1 MKAKIHF
8 WKNLLFLFIIILLCL
23 IICELIVR
31 VFIPVRNVGPSFTV
45 YDPVFGKKN
54 KTDFSAKRFTPEFT
68 MKIAFNSDG
77 YRGQEI
83 ESFENRNIIFLG
95 DSFTLGYGVNDDEEF
110 PALIRKDFSDDVS
123 VINAGMGDNGNG
135 RWLKFLKTKAEK
147 YNPELL
153 VFQIMGNDFDEN
165 KMENLFRISSS
176 KELKELHVAPP
187 GLARKVQKIVE
198 FVPFV
203 PYSYLIGL
211 LRQARIKT
219 SSKPTRAVKNKINVE
234 LSYREKLTLKILDEC
249 FSFYQKKDWQMMII
263 LVGISGRKFDVLEEL
278 LAKYNFPIIQIPS
291 KKERPELYYI
301 IDGHWNKDGH
311 IYTAN
316 VISQNL
322 KKHFPEFY
330 TNP

>member
-68 MKIAFNSDG
+68 MKISFNSEG
-77 YRGQEI
+77 YRGPEI
-83 ESFENRNIIFLG
+83 ESIENRNIIFLG

-110 PALIRKDFSDDVS
+110 PALIRKDFSNDVS

-165 KMENLFRISSS
+165 KMENLFKISSS
-176 KELKELHVAPP
+176 EEFKELKVAPP

-219 SSKPTRAVKNKINVE
+219 SSKPTRAVKNKINIE

-249 FSFYQKKDWQMMII
+249 FSFCQKKDWQMMII

>member
-1 MKAKIHF
+1 MKSKIHL
-8 WKNLLFLFIIILLCL
+8 WKNLMFLFLIIIFCL

-45 YDPVFGKKN
+45 YDTIFGKTN

-68 MKIAFNSDG
+68 MKISFNSLG
-77 YRGQEI
+77 FRGPEI
-83 ESFENRNIIFLG
+83 EFNKNRKIIFLG
-95 DSFTLGYGVNDDEEF
+95 DSFTLGYGVNDDEDF
-110 PALIRKDFSDDVS
+110 PALIRKDFSNDVS

-135 RWLKFLKTKAEK
+135 HWLKFLKTKADK
-147 YNPELL
+147 YNPELI

-165 KMENLFRISSS
+165 KMENFFRISSS
-176 KELKELHVAPP
+176 EELQEIKVAPP

-211 LRQARIKT
+211 IRQARIKT
-219 SSKPTRAVKNKINVE
+219 SNKPTGAVKNTIHVE
-234 LSYREKLTLKILDEC
+234 LSYREKLTLKILEEC
-249 FSFYQKKDWQMMII
+249 FSFCQEKDWQMMII

-278 LAKYNFPIIQIPS
+278 FAKYSFPIIQIPS

-316 VISQNL
+316 IISQSF
-322 KKHFPEFY
+322 KKYFPEFY

>member
-1 MKAKIHF
+1 MEYKIHF
-8 WKNLLFLFIIILLCL
+8 WKNLLFLFLIIIFCL

-45 YDPVFGKKN
+45 YDPIFGKTN

-68 MKIAFNSDG
+68 MKISFNSLG
-77 YRGQEI
+77 FRGPEI
-83 ESFENRNIIFLG
+83 KSFANRNIIFLG

-110 PALIRKDFSDDVS
+110 PALIRKDISNDVS

-147 YNPELL
+147 YNPELI
-153 VFQIMGNDFDEN
+153 VFQLMGNDFDEN
-165 KMENLFRISSS
+165 KMENLFRISLSEELQ
-176 KELKELHVAPP
+176 ELKISPR

-198 FVPFV
+198 FVPLV
-203 PYSYLIGL
+203 PYSYLVGL

-219 SSKPTRAVKNKINVE
+219 STKPSRTIKNKINIE
-234 LSYREKLTLKILDEC
+234 LSYREKLTREILDEC
-249 FSFYQKKDWQMMII
+249 FSFCQKKDWSMMII
-263 LVGISGRKFDVLEEL
+263 LVGISGRKFEVLEEL
-278 LAKYNFPIIQIPS
+278 LAKYSFPIIQIPS
-291 KKERPELYYI
+291 KRERPELYYI

-316 VISQNL
+316 IISQKL
-322 KKHFPEFY
+322 KQYFPELS
-330 TNP
+330 NP

>member
-8 WKNLLFLFIIILLCL
+8 WKNLLFLFIIIIFCL

-45 YDPVFGKKN
+45 YDPVSGKTN
-54 KTDFSAKRFTPEFT
+54 KPNFSAKRFTPEFT
-68 MKIAFNSDG
+68 MKISFNSDG
-77 YRGQEI
+77 YRGPEI
-83 ESFENRNIIFLG
+83 ESDKNRNILFLG

-110 PALIRKDFSDDVS
+110 PALIRQEFPNDVS

-147 YNPELL
+147 YNPELI
-153 VFQIMGNDFDEN
+153 VFQIMQNDFDEN

-176 KELKELHVAPP
+176 EELQELKVTPP

-211 LRQARIKT
+211 LRQARIKP
-219 SSKPTRAVKNKINVE
+219 SYKPKVAVKNKINFE
-234 LSYREKLTLKILDEC
+234 LSYKEKLTLKILDEC
-249 FSFYQKKDWQMMII
+249 FSFCQKKDWQMMII
-263 LVGISGRKFDVLEEL
+263 LVGISGRKLDVLEEL
-278 LAKYNFPIIQIPS
+278 FAKYGFPIIQIPS

-316 VISQNL
+316 IISQKL
-322 KKHFPEFY
+322 KQYFPELS
-330 TNP
+330 NP